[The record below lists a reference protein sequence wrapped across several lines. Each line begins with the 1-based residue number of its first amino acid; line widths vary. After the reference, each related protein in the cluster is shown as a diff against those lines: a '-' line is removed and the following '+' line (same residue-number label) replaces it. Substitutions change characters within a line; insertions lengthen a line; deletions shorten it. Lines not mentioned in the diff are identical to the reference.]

1 MVLIDFQKG
10 KIELKQFEAGT
21 TIEGIV
27 SVASNASYFFLQL
40 IDQRK
45 DEFDRLSKSLQY
57 VFYFSLFTFLLLF
70 IINSEYYSNL
80 DKNSHYHPL
89 PGDYCVAMYTEDAR
103 WYRARIIRYISG
115 LFFNI
120 LFFFLINFL

>member
-1 MVLIDFQKG
+1 MIDFQKG

-40 IDQRK
+40 IDERK

-57 VFYFSLFTFLLLF
+57 VNLFYLF
-70 IINSEYYSNL
+70 IFLFSFMINSEYYSNL
-80 DKNSHYHPL
+80 DKNSHYHPS

-115 LFFNI
+115 LISN
-120 LFFFLINFL
+120 LFLSFQ